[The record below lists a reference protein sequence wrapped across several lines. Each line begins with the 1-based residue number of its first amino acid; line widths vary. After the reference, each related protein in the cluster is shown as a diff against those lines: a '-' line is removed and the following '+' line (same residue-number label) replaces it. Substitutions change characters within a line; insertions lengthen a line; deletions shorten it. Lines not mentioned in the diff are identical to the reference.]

1 MNTVD
6 KEKELNDY
14 IKELNDYKATQ
25 KLRRRL
31 LNLLSKLI
39 CQWNSLCR
47 QYTPLYV

>member
-25 KLRRRL
+25 
-31 LNLLSKLI
+31 N
-39 CQWNSLCR
+39 CVDA
-47 QYTPLYV
+47 Y